1 MDNNIANI
9 TAVKKMEENSELI
22 GYLLTDN
29 NIPMHVP
36 KDETNVDY
44 QRILEWAAIDG
55 NNIAD
60 AD

>member
-1 MDNNIANI
+1 MANITNI
-9 TAVKKMEENSELI
+9 TAVKKIEFNSELI

-36 KDETNVDY
+36 KDEANTDY

-55 NNIAD
+55 NTIAE

>member
-1 MDNNIANI
+1 MSNIANI

-36 KDETNVDY
+36 KDEANTDY

-55 NNIAD
+55 NTIAE

>member
-1 MDNNIANI
+1 MNNITNI
-9 TAVKKMEENSELI
+9 TAVKKIEFNSELV

-29 NIPMHVP
+29 GIVMHVP
-36 KDETNVDY
+36 KDEANTDY

>member
-1 MDNNIANI
+1 MNNITNI
-9 TAVKKMEENSELI
+9 TAVKKIEFNSELV

-29 NIPMHVP
+29 GIVMHVP
-36 KDETNVDY
+36 KDEANTDY

-55 NNIAD
+55 NTIAE

>member
-1 MDNNIANI
+1 MANITNI
-9 TAVKKMEENSELI
+9 TAVKKIEFNSELV

-29 NIPMHVP
+29 EIVMHVP
-36 KDETNVDY
+36 KDTANTDY